1 MYPIRQVSYEEFA
14 GAARETKSETD
25 EPYHFAY
32 REFIRY
38 FAQLTRITVHD
49 FIISAHFTYGWMPTI
64 VTLRN
69 PSAYAEVAEIL
80 NAAKVGR
87 IISSQDL
94 LHLSVVVNNSLIG
107 VSKLLH
113 FIRPNKFA
121 IWDSRVCKF
130 IYGRSISESR
140 DDEIKRY
147 MAYLD
152 NCDRLANH
160 SDFYSVCIDICDK
173 IGFEVSPFRAIEWV
187 MYTQSK

>member
-25 EPYHFAY
+25 EPYYFAY

-94 LHLSVVVNNSLIG
+94 LHLSAVVNNSLIG

-140 DDEIKRY
+140 DDEIKWY
-147 MAYLD
+147 MAYFD
-152 NCDRLANH
+152 NCDR
-160 SDFYSVCIDICDK
+160 
-173 IGFEVSPFRAIEWV
+173 
-187 MYTQSK
+187 